1 MTAPYPIPVDE
12 TQVANDWRKRGYDC
26 EHKLDDP
33 GTELVDYLHDV
44 DELHVVLE
52 GEMEISF
59 GQTTLHPDPGEE
71 IFVPAGALH
80 TVRNIGTSPLR
91 RLRGH
96 FVLREGEEE
105 A

>member
-26 EHKLDDP
+26 EHKLDEP

-52 GEMEISF
+52 DG
-59 GQTTLHPDPGEE
+59 TLHPDPGEE